1 MNKNIFLNGELY
13 INYLGPFSSL
23 LGNLIATPILISNLG
38 IKEWSLFA
46 LINILL
52 PLVTLVLAG
61 RGFFIGRLMINIF
74 LSNEKTKNSIE
85 MFYKQEQKI
94 FVRCIVSIIFLSLCL
109 FLLNSNNYSS
119 FEKIGFTFFL
129 ISIAVFI
136 KIFEQF
142 YAHIL
147 NGLKEHYK
155 LQISGIIVTI
165 SKWALIVYLSLQK
178 DIKINTIIVSLII
191 FSLLLIVIQR
201 LFILNYFKK
210 IKNELTN
217 LNKNL
222 ILDFN
227 EKNFDI
233 VIFLILLLLQ
243 FYNVLIFGILD
254 PIKISYFAIA
264 LMISTS
270 IGLIYSP
277 LVGYLTPEINEKGE
291 IRSKDRVKYF
301 FNLIIKQFVIL
312 LSALLFTNLFLEQI
326 LNLWIGNSLNL
337 KEISNFLI
345 PLSISVL
352 AKELLGT
359 LKIFYVAENK
369 IHLMKNPLLSVLFI
383 FIFLTIFVFLE
394 VIRPLIFLY
403 CGSFIILTLTL
414 YLYFIFFKKLD
425 NTLKKSF

>member
-1 MNKNIFLNGELY
+1 MNKNIFLKGELY

-61 RGFFIGRLMINIF
+61 KGFFMSRLMINIF
-74 LSNEKTKNSIE
+74 LGNEKTKKSID

-94 FVRCIVSIIFLSLCL
+94 FARCIISIIFLSICL

-119 FEKIGFTFFL
+119 FEKIGLTFFL

-142 YAHIL
+142 YAYLL

-155 LQISGIIVTI
+155 LQVSGSIVTI
-165 SKWALIVYLSLQK
+165 SKWALVVYLSLQN
-178 DIKINTIIVSLII
+178 DIKINTLIISLII
-191 FSLLLIVIQR
+191 FSLLLIIVQK
-201 LFILNYFKK
+201 LYLLNYFKNK
-210 IKNELTN
+210 KNKFTY
-217 LNKNL
+217 LNKNS
-222 ILDFN
+222 ISDFN
-227 EKNFDI
+227 EKNFD
-233 VIFLILLLLQ
+233 VIFFLILLLLQ

-277 LVGYLTPEINEKGE
+277 LIGYLVPEINEKGE
-291 IRSKDRVKYF
+291 IRSKGRIKYF
-301 FNLIIKQFVIL
+301 LNLIIKQFIVLLSIL
-312 LSALLFTNLFLEQI
+312 LFANLFLEEI
-326 LNLWIGNSLNL
+326 LYLWMGNSLNL

-345 PLSISVL
+345 PLSICVL

-359 LKIFYVAENK
+359 LKILYVAENK
-369 IHLMKNPLLSVLFI
+369 INFMKNPVLLAFFICIVLTI
-383 FIFLTIFVFLE
+383 SIFLK
-394 VIRPLIFLY
+394 VITPLIYLY
-403 CGSFIILTLTL
+403 CGSFLILTLTL
-414 YLYFIFFKKLD
+414 YFYFIFFKKI
-425 NTLKKSF
+425 N